1 MTVSNKD
8 SKDFYKMLEKLKTK
22 ADQAEAQSDGN
33 EMKEIEYTSGK
44 AYREFLKYFYKGKV
58 GD

>member
-8 SKDFYKMLEKLKTK
+8 SKDYYKMLEKLKTK
-22 ADQAEAQSDGN
+22 ADQAEAQSDAI
-33 EMKEIEYTSGK
+33 EMKEMEYNSGK
-44 AYREFLKYFYKGKV
+44 AYTEFLKFFYKGKI

>member
-22 ADQAEAQSDGN
+22 ADQAEAQSDAI
-33 EMKEIEYTSGK
+33 EMKEMEYNSGK
-44 AYREFLKYFYKGKV
+44 AYTEFL
-58 GD
+58 